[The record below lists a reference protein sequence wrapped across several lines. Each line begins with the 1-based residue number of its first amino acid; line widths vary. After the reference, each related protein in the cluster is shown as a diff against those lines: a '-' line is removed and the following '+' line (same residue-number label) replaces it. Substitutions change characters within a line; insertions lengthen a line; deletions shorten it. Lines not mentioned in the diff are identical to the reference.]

1 MRISTQGTIFSWKP
15 LAGSTKSVEIKDFPD
30 LGGAPTLVDTTTL
43 SSTAPTSRLGKL
55 DPGVMEFTCNYTK
68 ATFDLLYEDA
78 QNNPN
83 NVNLG
88 EDNTYSITFQDGTS
102 FTWTGTHTVWLAG
115 GGVDA
120 PKEMKIGIA
129 PSSMITKVGD

>member
-1 MRISTQGTIFSWKP
+1 MAISTQGTIFSWTP
-15 LAGSTKSVEIKDFPD
+15 PGGSAKSVEIKDFPD

-68 ATFDLLYEDA
+68 ATFDLLYSDA
-78 QNNPN
+78 QDNPN